1 MKLLNSL
8 VSCSWFARS
17 LTVDNPDA
25 GFDEDLTGAPVH
37 MPLNKIGEFCWWD

>member
-1 MKLLNSL
+1 MKLFNSS

-25 GFDEDLTGAPVH
+25 GFDEYLTGALVH
-37 MPLNKIGEFCWWD
+37 MSLNKIGEFCWWD